1 MTTLEQFVSPAL
13 TRALGWT
20 LLHSLWQGALVAAV
34 LAGALLLL
42 RRQRAEVRYVASAGA
57 MGMVVVLAGITFG
70 LYFNASPAR
79 HASLSTHAVATQ
91 SAGPQEPAE
100 AVTPSVFAASTGT
113 IVAAARHAGVA
124 QKIAAA
130 ASGSKAPAA
139 TSAPLVQPFGHSL
152 IQPLKTGL
160 RYFDNH
166 LPLLVVAWLL
176 GLLAMSLRL
185 LGGLLYVQRLRRYR
199 VRPLPA
205 AWQER
210 LAALATRSG
219 VRRPVALLESALVQV
234 PLVVGHLRPMI
245 LLPLGTVAG
254 LSPAYLEAI
263 LAHELAHVL
272 RRDYLVNL
280 LQTVAE
286 VLFFYHP
293 AVWFVANCVRTE
305 RENCCDD
312 AATALVGGD
321 PLRLAR
327 ALTALAEWSQSAVV
341 PTAPRLALAA
351 MNRPG
356 ALLLRVRRLV
366 QRRPAAPTLAEGLLA
381 GALVLGGLG
390 LLGGSV
396 ALAGP
401 LTSSSQ
407 AKPAGQAGSTPA
419 AKAAGVADTN
429 KRTARMAP
437 VAPVA
442 PVAPEAAMAPAPPP
456 PPAEELREVERR
468 SGDERDENSPGD
480 GRHRERR
487 LIVNGREMRGPGQ
500 GSPGTVVITK
510 DKKGRLT
517 DLVVNGQHVETATG
531 KGKKGKAGNGQQVE
545 VVQVAPFGGADVRS
559 FSFRTDGGELDPQIR
574 REVERNIERN
584 VERNSSRDLVRNRD
598 FQFDFPDFGDQFGKS
613 FRMEPG
619 QPATRGYRLRTLNG
633 STDPENR
640 RAELEGLRGAERGLR
655 KVAAAKGLNTNQ
667 RKEIGKE
674 LEKVRAQIKKA
685 ELAANSPTRQFGG
698 ADARLN
704 KLDAEMSDRN
714 EELRERSAEMQDR
727 QREIQERRRELQ
739 ERIRESQR
747 ELRNLEQDR
756 GQAERDRA
764 QAERDRA
771 LANQDRAQ
779 AMRDQAQATQDRGQA
794 ERDRRQAERD
804 RTQAE
809 RDRKRAER
817 DGALI
822 DQLQKD
828 GLIQDKDNF
837 QLRLTPNSLTVNGK
851 EQPAKLRDK
860 YLKLHA
866 EAAGRS
872 LSGNDAMVITRN
884 GSNSFSYNTDRSEG
898 PRPPRLPR
906 APRAPGQPLTPLIA
920 PAPPAPPM
928 LDLPAPPR
936 PPRINAD
943 ELRREL
949 RQDGVLASDEKNL
962 QFQLN
967 ASGLTV
973 NGKKQPDELA
983 AKYRK
988 MTGHTDGKNFNVTI
1002 STQED

>member
-42 RRQRAEVRYVASAGA
+42 RRQRAEVRYAASAGSL
-57 MGMVVVLAGITFG
+57 GVVVALAGITFG
-70 LYFNASPAR
+70 LYFNSNPAQSVRLSPGTVKTQLITSLKPLETLTAGVSVASKETEGLAGPAR
-79 HASLSTHAVATQ
+79 NASAWLETDKVKS
-91 SAGPQEPAE
+91 
-100 AVTPSVFAASTGT
+100 
-113 IVAAARHAGVA
+113 
-124 QKIAAA
+124 
-130 ASGSKAPAA
+130 APAA
-139 TSAPLVQPFGHSL
+139 PFTQPFSHAL
-152 IQPLKTGL
+152 IQPLQTGL

-176 GLLAMSLRL
+176 GLLAMSLRM

-205 AWQER
+205 VWQER
-210 LAALATRSG
+210 LAALAARSG
-219 VRRPVALLESALVQV
+219 VARPVALLESALVRV
-234 PLVVGHLRPMI
+234 PLVVGHMRPVI

-293 AVWFVANCVRTE
+293 AVWFMANCVRTE

-312 AATALVGGD
+312 TATALVGGD

-341 PTAPRLALAA
+341 PAAPRLALAA
-351 MNRPG
+351 FNRPG

-401 LTSSSQ
+401 LASRSQ
-407 AKPAGQAGSTPA
+407 AKPAGQTGPA
-419 AKAAGVADTN
+419 LSAKAAGVADTN
-429 KRTARMAP
+429 KR

-442 PVAPEAAMAPAPPP
+442 PVAPAAPAAPVAPEAAGAPAPPA
-456 PPAEELREVERR
+456 PPAEELREEIVERGNG
-468 SGDERDENSPGD
+468 GDHDENDPRD
-480 GRHRERR
+480 GRPGQRRERR
-487 LIVNGREMRGPGQ
+487 MMVNGREMNPPLFQ
-500 GSPGTVVITK
+500 GHPGTVVITK

-531 KGKKGKAGNGQQVE
+531 KSKKGKAGKGQQVE
-545 VVQVAPFGGADVRS
+545 VVQVAPFGGAEVRS
-559 FSFRTDGGELDPQIR
+559 FSFRTDGGELDPLVR
-574 REVERNIERN
+574 REVERTIQRN
-584 VERNSSRDLVRNRD
+584 VERNVQHNINRDIVRNRD
-598 FQFDFPDFGDQFGKS
+598 FQFNFPDFDGQFDHS

-619 QPATRGYRLRTLNG
+619 QPATRAYRLRGLTGN
-633 STDPENR
+633 TDPESR
-640 RAELEGLRGAERGLR
+640 RAELESLRAAERGLR
-655 KVAAAKGLNTNQ
+655 KAAAAQGLKASQ
-667 RKEIGKE
+667 RKEINQE
-674 LEKVRAQIKKA
+674 LEKVRTQIKTA
-685 ELAANSPTRQFGG
+685 EQATSAQQRRFGG
-698 ADARLN
+698 ADARLG
-704 KLDAEMSDRN
+704 KLDAEMSERDV
-714 EELRERSAEMQDR
+714 ELRERSEEMQDR
-727 QREIQERRRELQ
+727 QRELQDRRRELQ

-747 ELRNLEQDR
+747 ELRTLEQDR
-756 GQAERDRA
+756 SQADRDRAQANQDRAQANQDRA
-764 QAERDRA
+764 QAERDR
-771 LANQDRAQ
+771 NQADRDRAQ
-779 AMRDQAQATQDRGQA
+779 AD
-794 ERDRRQAERD
+794 
-804 RTQAE
+804 

-837 QLRLTPNSLTVNGK
+837 QLRLTPGMLTVNGK
-851 EQPAKLRDK
+851 EQSAKLRDK

-866 EAAGRS
+866 EAGGRA
-872 LSGNDAMVITRN
+872 LSGNDVMVIRRD
-884 GSNSFSYNTDRSEG
+884 GSSSFHYNTDQSEG
-898 PRPPRLPR
+898 PRPPRPPR
-906 APRAPGQPLTPLIA
+906 APRVPQGPLLAPG
-920 PAPPAPPM
+920 PPSPPM
-928 LDLPAPPR
+928 LQALPAPPL

-949 RQDGVLASDEKNL
+949 RKDGVLATDEKNL

-983 AKYRK
+983 AKYRR
-988 MTGHTDGKNFNVTI
+988 MTGHTDGKNFNVMI

>member
-42 RRQRAEVRYVASAGA
+42 RRQRAEVRYAASAGA
-57 MGMVVVLAGITFG
+57 LGMVVALAGITFG
-70 LYFNASPAR
+70 LYFKPTSLPGTSASPG
-79 HASLSTHAVATQ
+79 TVKTQQATLQ
-91 SAGPQEPAE
+91 KL
-100 AVTPSVFAASTGT
+100 VV
-113 IVAAARHAGVA
+113 VAAPGSSAMLQARGEALVKA
-124 QKIAAA
+124 VRTEPSRRAANS
-130 ASGSKAPAA
+130 ASADGLAAPAA
-139 TSAPLVQPFGHSL
+139 APGWLA
-152 IQPLKTGL
+152 TGL

-176 GLLAMSLRL
+176 GLLAMSLRM

-210 LAALATRSG
+210 LAALAARSG
-219 VRRPVALLESALVQV
+219 LKRPVALLESALVRV
-234 PLVVGHLRPMI
+234 PLVVGHVRPVI

-254 LSPAYLEAI
+254 LSPACLEAI

-293 AVWFVANCVRTE
+293 AVWFLASCVRTE

-327 ALTALAEWSQSAVV
+327 ALTALAEWSHSAVV
-341 PTAPRLALAA
+341 PAAPRLALAA

-366 QRRPAAPTLAEGLLA
+366 LHRPAAPTLAESLMA

-396 ALAGP
+396 ALASPLNNGP
-401 LTSSSQ
+401 T
-407 AKPAGQAGSTPA
+407 AKPAGQTTPGLPA

-429 KRTARMAP
+429 KRAAR
-437 VAPVA
+437 VAPAA
-442 PVAPEAAMAPAPPP
+442 PAAPAAPSAPEAAAAPAPP
-456 PPAEELREVERR
+456 AEERREVIMERR
-468 SGDERDENSPGD
+468 VTAADESDPRADRP
-480 GRHRERR
+480 RRRERR
-487 LIVNGREMRGPGQ
+487 VIVNGRALAPAPFQ
-500 GSPGTVVITK
+500 SNPGTVVITK

-517 DLVVNGQHVETATG
+517 DLVVNGQRVDAAVS
-531 KGKKGKAGNGQQVE
+531 KSKKKDRKGQQVE

-559 FSFRTDGGELDPQIR
+559 FDFRTSSGDLDPLVQRQVERI
-574 REVERNIERN
+574 VERNLERN
-584 VERNSSRDLVRNRD
+584 VQGNIERTFRNRT
-598 FQFDFPDFGDQFGKS
+598 FQFDFPDLDGQLNRT
-613 FRMEPG
+613 FRTAPG
-619 QPATRGYRLRTLNG
+619 ASLNRVYRLKSLSNA
-633 STDPENR
+633 TDPESR
-640 RAELEGLRGAERGLR
+640 RATLNALRGAERGLR
-655 KVAAAKGLNTNQ
+655 IAATAKGLNAGQ
-667 RKEIGKE
+667 RKEINKE
-674 LEKVRAQIKKA
+674 LERVRAQIKKA
-685 ELAANSPTRQFGG
+685 ENAPAPNSPQ
-698 ADARLN
+698 RLN
-704 KLDAEMSDRN
+704 GGLSLNLDQD
-714 EELRERSAEMQDR
+714 LREHEQEMR
-727 QREIQERRRELQ
+727 EHQRELGEHRRELQ
-739 ERIRESQR
+739 ERIRESQQ
-747 ELRNLEQDR
+747 ELQRMEQ
-756 GQAERDRA
+756 ERA
-764 QAERDRA
+764 QAERDRGQA
-771 LANQDRAQ
+771 GRDRVQ
-779 AMRDQAQATQDRGQA
+779 AMRDQAQATRDWLQA
-794 ERDRRQAERD
+794 ERDRDRAERD
-804 RTQAE
+804 QERAE

-817 DGALI
+817 DEALI
-822 DQLQKD
+822 NQLQKD
-828 GLIQDKDNF
+828 GLIQEKDNF
-837 QLRLTPNSLTVNGK
+837 QLRLSPNSFTVNGK

-866 EAAGRS
+866 EASGRS
-872 LSGNDAMVITRN
+872 LTGTGAMVISRN
-884 GSNSFSYNTDRSEG
+884 GSSRRTSYNVDQSEG
-898 PRPPRLPR
+898 PRPPR
-906 APRAPGQPLTPLIA
+906 APRWPVSPVLAPG
-920 PAPPAPPM
+920 PPAPPM
-928 LDLPAPPR
+928 LAPPAPPT
-936 PPRINAD
+936 PPRLDSD

-949 RQDGVLASDEKNL
+949 RKDGVLAADEKNL

-983 AKYRK
+983 AKYRE
-988 MTGHTDGKNFNVTI
+988 MTGHADDKKFNITI